1 MNVYTATKRAACDRC
16 HKMKMRCS
24 VPMGERSKQCHRCRI
39 ADVHCNYS
47 APRKPGRP
55 PTANKTVGPKE
66 HVWVPQSDSV
76 AAQPLDEIKVFQD
89 SWKEGI
95 LGKQGE
101 GFSEAEVLTSLRTHN
116 TAPSLNWSGLGFL
129 EDSTMINSF
138 QQSEKI
144 SLPFSSWTSN
154 TDHDYEVQNYT
165 NESEWQPTTL
175 LTPASRTQLE
185 RGPTR
190 YGSSQSQQQVKRA
203 TDGTSEFFAEFLHST
218 TETRTARY
226 RQHFSDFHL
235 RLTRAINLEDN
246 ISWKR
251 LEESAADVFESSE
264 IFLELANFKLPQGHK
279 RPLAQFQDLDI
290 PGPQRCQQPPRVRF
304 SGDNLQSK
312 GREDMMNITTS
323 TFVPDTEA
331 VLHLLAFSM
340 RLSEMYRNLFATV
353 YRYMQQ
359 QRRNGLGQ
367 RDESINNTAHN
378 LNSALSSP
386 LSVRLSIS
394 GVVFAP
400 QPCFQ
405 LQLLL
410 QAGAHYL
417 SNIQEVICGLEMSE
431 SHGDASESLQI
442 LNQGSVSEAALIRAL
457 TMQHQQKQRD
467 AVREVL
473 TKLRQEFEINVHF

>member
-39 ADVHCNYS
+39 ANVHCNYS

-66 HVWVPQSDSV
+66 HVWIPRSNSA
-76 AAQPLDEIKVFQD
+76 AAQPLDEIKVVQD
-89 SWKEGI
+89 CWKEGI
-95 LGKQGE
+95 LGKQGGE
-101 GFSEAEVLTSLRTHN
+101 FSEAEVLASLRTHN

-144 SLPFSSWTSN
+144 SLPFSSWAPD
-154 TDHDYEVQNYT
+154 TDHDHKAQKYT

-185 RGPTR
+185 REPTR
-190 YGSSQSQQQVKRA
+190 SGSSQAQQQVKRA
-203 TDGTSEFFAEFLHST
+203 TVGTSESFAGIFQST
-218 TETRTARY
+218 TETRTSGY

-235 RLTRAINLEDN
+235 RLARAINLEDN
-246 ISWKR
+246 ISWAR
-251 LEESAADVFESSE
+251 LEQSAADVLESSE
-264 IFLELANFKLPQGHK
+264 IFLELANFELPQRNK
-279 RPLAQFQDLDI
+279 RPLAQFYGQNI
-290 PGPQRCQQPPRVRF
+290 PEPQCRQQPPRARL
-304 SGDNLQSK
+304 SGDSVQSK
-312 GREDMMNITTS
+312 GEEDTKHIPTS
-323 TFVPDTEA
+323 TFVPDSAA

-340 RLSEMYRNLFATV
+340 RLSEMHHNLFVTI
-353 YRYMQQ
+353 YKYMQQ
-359 QRRNGLGQ
+359 QRRNGLSP
-367 RDESINNTAHN
+367 RDESINNTARN
-378 LNSALSSP
+378 LNPALSSP
-386 LSVRLSIS
+386 LSVRFSIA
-394 GVVFAP
+394 GIVFAP

-417 SNIQEVICGLEMSE
+417 SNIQEAICGLEVLE
-431 SHGDASESLQI
+431 SHGDASERLQI
-442 LNQGSVSEAALIRAL
+442 MNQGSVSEAALIRAL
-457 TMQHQQKQRD
+457 TMQHQQKQMD
-467 AVREVL
+467 GVREVL
-473 TKLRQEFEINVHF
+473 AKLRQEFGINVHF